1 MEHLQ
6 DQCHQWEGEIYDE
19 HQQLLENLKL
29 KIKMIYC
36 LNLDMVPLQDSLS
49 GATQGPSQLLEVKMV
64 SKW

>member
-6 DQCHQWEGEIYDE
+6 DQCHLWEGELYHE
-19 HQQLLENLKL
+19 HQELLENLKL
-29 KIKMIYC
+29 KFI
-36 LNLDMVPLQDSLS
+36 DMVPLQDSLS